1 MQREKKRDA
10 SSDMKKVDFKDEIL
24 NEHDFEI
31 GTAKENL
38 VDNLDL
44 EQTSI
49 KETIDETFPNKLRE
63 ILDLKEERVV
73 TE

>member
-1 MQREKKRDA
+1 MWIWADPDPDRQ
-10 SSDMKKVDFKDEIL
+10 
-24 NEHDFEI
+24 HC
-31 GTAKENL
+31 
-38 VDNLDL
+38 L

-73 TE
+73 KE